1 VGFVYSGNNYLFE
14 SGLLVGTSQDQ
25 ISDCIRNEWLWFE
38 EDFVEEEGTSL
49 HIDVPGELTYQEG
62 LAILNDS
69 GADNPLGIR
78 IVQKS
83 YADIV
88 YETRN
93 GVLFHYTLV
102 NESNADLTGL
112 YAGLFFDWDVMDY
125 SMNVASYNADHQ
137 MVYVQDQEE
146 NPAHFAGSMLMNV
159 GLGANIDALHNADDG
174 VYQYS
179 NAFKWTH
186 MTGGINDAPASNAD
200 VSTYAGIGPVDIT
213 AGDSVSFGIA
223 VFAASSVYELEYV
236 AGELRSFWDT
246 HFPEELGNEN
256 EATLPDVFA
265 LHQNYPNPFNPV
277 TSIRYDLPVAAN
289 VQVDVYSL
297 LGQKVKTLVRGA
309 HQPGFH
315 AVQWNG
321 TNDMGSPVASGMYIC
336 RIQAD
341 RFNAVKK
348 LILMK

>member
-1 VGFVYSGNNYLFE
+1 MSIAQNAGVIN
-14 SGLLVGTSQDQ
+14 
-25 ISDCIRNEWLWFE
+25 
-38 EDFVEEEGTSL
+38 EEEGTSL

-83 YADIV
+83 YADII

-159 GLGANIDALHNADDG
+159 GLGANIDALDNAADG

-186 MTGGINDAPASNAD
+186 MTGGINDAPL
-200 VSTYAGIGPVDIT
+200 T
-213 AGDSVSFGIA
+213 SVLTF
-223 VFAASSVYELEYV
+223 
-236 AGELRSFWDT
+236 
-246 HFPEELGNEN
+246 
-256 EATLPDVFA
+256 
-265 LHQNYPNPFNPV
+265 
-277 TSIRYDLPVAAN
+277 
-289 VQVDVYSL
+289 
-297 LGQKVKTLVRGA
+297 
-309 HQPGFH
+309 
-315 AVQWNG
+315 
-321 TNDMGSPVASGMYIC
+321 
-336 RIQAD
+336 
-341 RFNAVKK
+341 
-348 LILMK
+348 